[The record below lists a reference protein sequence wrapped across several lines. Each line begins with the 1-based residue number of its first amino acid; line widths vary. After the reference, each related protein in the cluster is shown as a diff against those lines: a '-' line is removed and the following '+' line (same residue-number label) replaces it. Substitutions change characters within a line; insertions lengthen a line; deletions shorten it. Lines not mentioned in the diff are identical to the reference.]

1 MLSSLVHWW
10 HWLLVIGCIPHHSP
24 VLCSIGEEQV
34 LSIFLSPQQ
43 SPRLCLVNSKHRK
56 NLVGG
61 EERKESNYFYS
72 FFFALGRFLG
82 GDFILWS
89 TKSLAPTRYICYDS
103 TFHKAMLTCG
113 FREYHLLSL
122 SLQPRNGSGSCHQ
135 NLLGYLTVSC
145 LIYL

>member
-10 HWLLVIGCIPHHSP
+10 HLLLVLGCISHHSP
-24 VLCSIGEEQV
+24 VLCSLGEEQV
-34 LSIFLSPQQ
+34 LSIFLSPWQ

-56 NLVGG
+56 DPVGG
-61 EERKESNYFYS
+61 EERKEPNYFYS

-82 GDFILWS
+82 GDFILCS
-89 TKSLAPTRYICYDS
+89 TKSLAPTRHISYDS
-103 TFHKAMLTCG
+103 IFHKAMLTCG
-113 FREYHLLSL
+113 FREHHLLSL

-135 NLLGYLTVSC
+135 ILLGYLTVSC